1 MGRSTF
7 EGPVLSGDQRFGPQ
21 RDVGT
26 VLLTQNVFMDFSNST
41 AGTANYGGG
50 SGIFVDSNGIPNQ
63 AAVIWTPQN
72 GAYSASGPTVASSPT
87 ADASGTNYRGATFLL
102 PQNSNIIDVIVDV
115 GSMPSDGTHTVTAIQ
130 PYVSNNFIT
139 TGNGVYGNVASISA
153 AGRSTA
159 TFTATATANSINQL
173 DNINGT
179 LQDVQNIQ
187 PGQQP
192 TWFSQVVVTL
202 AMTVT
207 SLTTVN
213 SGLINVT
220 LRYTQYDP
228 NVGNINT
235 YPYGNFD

>member
-26 VLLTQNVFMDFSNST
+26 VVLSQNAFLDFSNSIS
-41 AGTANYGGG
+41 GTVNYGGG

-63 AAVIWTPQN
+63 VATIWVPQN
-72 GAYSASGPTVASSPT
+72 GAYSTSGPTLAALPT
-87 ADASGTNYRGATFLL
+87 SDVSGTNYRGVAFLI
-102 PQNSNIIDVIVDV
+102 PQNSNILDVIVDV

-130 PYVSNNFIT
+130 PYVSNSFIT
-139 TGNGVYGNVASISA
+139 TGNGVYGNIASISA
-153 AGRSTA
+153 AGRSNA
-159 TFTATATANSINQL
+159 TFTATATANSMSQL

-179 LQDVQNIQ
+179 LSDVQNIQ

-202 AMTVT
+202 GMTVA
-207 SLTTVN
+207 SLTSVN

-220 LRYTQYDP
+220 IRYTQYDS
-228 NVGNINT
+228 NVGSINT
-235 YPYGNFD
+235 YPYGNFV